1 VILVLALLSAAHA
14 QGPVVALSGT
24 VDSQQAG
31 PVRLELLKPQGPGKN
46 PLLVWHAWVN
56 KAGPFSLE
64 LPAGL
69 GEVKLRAAIDVK
81 RDGIGPDDPQIRIP
95 LSLVVGQSD
104 IANITLAIRS
114 PEHGSPA
121 LPGPV
126 VAPKPISNQGARE

>member
-1 VILVLALLSAAHA
+1 MIFALALLSAAHA
-14 QGPVVALSGT
+14 EGPVVVMSGT
-24 VDSQQAG
+24 VDSRQAG

-46 PLLVWHAWVN
+46 PLLVWHAWVD
-56 KAGPFSLE
+56 KGGPFSLE

-95 LSLVVGQSD
+95 LSLVIGQSD
-104 IANITLAIRS
+104 IADITLAIRS

-126 VAPKPISNQGARE
+126 VPPEPKPN